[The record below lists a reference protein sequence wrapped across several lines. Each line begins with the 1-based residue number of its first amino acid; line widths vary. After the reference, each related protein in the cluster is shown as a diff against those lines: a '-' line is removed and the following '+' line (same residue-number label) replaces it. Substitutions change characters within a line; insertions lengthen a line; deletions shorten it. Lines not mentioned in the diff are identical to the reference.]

1 MTEPAGTAVDHH
13 ADLFGA
19 QTEHSCGVRVVNLLH
34 DLHFEEVIP
43 RSQTS
48 HLPET
53 SFERA
58 LAHLCRVRALDRSRV
73 LAPLE
78 VPGDAESLL
87 DRVPGPTHQH
97 LA

>member
-1 MTEPAGTAVDHH
+1 MDHH

-78 VPGDAESLL
+78 VPVGVITALIGGPFFLWLL
-87 DRVPGPTHQH
+87 VRSSR
-97 LA
+97 